1 VKRRKRIN
9 EENDLL
15 KTNRS
20 HLSSSI
26 TSVKTTKNLSKKIKL
41 SHHSKNLN
49 KDILENLQ
57 NHQEVRE
64 IKINE
69 GMLQLII
76 QISSSLIKMMKNLL

>member
-1 VKRRKRIN
+1 VKRRRRIN

-26 TSVKTTKNLSKKIKL
+26 TLVKTSKNLSKKIKL
-41 SHHSKNLN
+41 SNHSKNLN
-49 KDILENLQ
+49 KVILENLQ
-57 NHQEVRE
+57 NHQGVRE

-76 QISSSLIKMMKNLL
+76 QISSSLIKMMRSQL